1 MLNTLEKS
9 AEGIVGGAPTE
20 GLNDERRRR
29 MTKRDGS
36 ALELLLTQAAAKP
49 QDELVAGL
57 SGQPESIHS
66 QELLAQVLD
75 RANLQRALK
84 QVRQNKGAPGI
95 DGMTVD
101 ELPQY
106 LRDHWLEIRAQLEAG
121 RYQPRPVKRVDIP
134 KPDGKT
140 RPLGIPTVLDR
151 FIQQAIAQVISA
163 QWEPHFHR
171 HSYGFRPQRSAHQAV
186 REVQANIRAGYGW
199 VVDTDLQAFFDQV
212 NHDRLMARL
221 KSRCTDAA
229 LLRLVNRYLKAGVR
243 VAGTIKATTMG
254 VPQGGPLSPVLA
266 NVVLD
271 ELDWELDRRGH
282 RFARYADDC
291 NILVRSKRAGERV
304 MSSVTRFV
312 GKSLRL
318 TVNRLKSAVDR
329 PMNRKFLGFTVSRN
343 GVKLKVA
350 DMAIEKLKDR
360 VRELTRRTR
369 GTSIGAVVAELR
381 ETLLGW
387 KAYFGIAEVLSPLRD
402 IDKWVRR
409 KLRCYLW
416 KQWGT
421 SGYRELRKRGV
432 SVREAWHTSKS
443 AHGPWRLSKTPAL
456 TIALPLRFFTN
467 LGLPTLAP
475 R

>member
-1 MLNTLEKS
+1 LKLGAERSALNIVEKS
-9 AEGIVGGAPTE
+9 AEGIVGAAPTE
-20 GLNDERRRR
+20 GPNDERRRR
-29 MTKRDGS
+29 MTKRDGTAS
-36 ALELLLTQAAAKP
+36 DPLLRQAAAKP

-57 SGQPESIHS
+57 SGQPESIHT
-66 QELLAQVLD
+66 QVLLAQVLD

-121 RYQPRPVKRVDIP
+121 RYQPRPVKRADIP

-229 LLRLVNRYLKAGVR
+229 LLRLVNRYLKAGVS
-243 VAGTIKATTMG
+243 VAGTIEATTMG
-254 VPQGGPLSPVLA
+254 VPQGGPLTPWTQKITLSL
-266 NVVLD
+266 
-271 ELDWELDRRGH
+271 
-282 RFARYADDC
+282 
-291 NILVRSKRAGERV
+291 S
-304 MSSVTRFV
+304 
-312 GKSLRL
+312 GK
-318 TVNRLKSAVDR
+318 
-329 PMNRKFLGFTVSRN
+329 
-343 GVKLKVA
+343 
-350 DMAIEKLKDR
+350 
-360 VRELTRRTR
+360 
-369 GTSIGAVVAELR
+369 
-381 ETLLGW
+381 
-387 KAYFGIAEVLSPLRD
+387 
-402 IDKWVRR
+402 
-409 KLRCYLW
+409 
-416 KQWGT
+416 
-421 SGYRELRKRGV
+421 
-432 SVREAWHTSKS
+432 
-443 AHGPWRLSKTPAL
+443 
-456 TIALPLRFFTN
+456 
-467 LGLPTLAP
+467 
-475 R
+475 

>member
-1 MLNTLEKS
+1 
-9 AEGIVGGAPTE
+9 V
-20 GLNDERRRR
+20 
-29 MTKRDGS
+29 TKRDGNAS
-36 ALELLLTQAAAKP
+36 EHLRRQAADVS
-49 QDELVAGL
+49 QDELATGL
-57 SGQPESIHS
+57 SGDPESIPP
-66 QELLAQVLD
+66 EALLAHVLE

-84 QVRQNKGAPGI
+84 QVRRNKGAPGI

-121 RYQPRPVKRVDIP
+121 SYSPQPVKRVDIP
-134 KPDGKT
+134 KSDGKT

-151 FIQQAIAQVISA
+151 FIQQAVAQVISA

-171 HSYGFRPQRSAHQAV
+171 NSYGFRPQRSAHQAV
-186 REVQANIRAGYGW
+186 REVQASIRAGYRW
-199 VVDTDLQAFFDQV
+199 VVDTDVQSFFDQV

-221 KSRCTDAA
+221 RTRCPDVA
-229 LLRLVNRYLKAGVR
+229 LLRLINRYLKGGVN
-243 VAGTIKATTMG
+243 VAGSVEATTMG

-291 NILVRSKRAGERV
+291 NILVKSQRAGERV
-304 MSSVTRFV
+304 MASVTRFL
-312 GKSLRL
+312 SQTLRL
-318 TVNRLKSAVDR
+318 TVNPLKSAVDR
-329 PMNRKFLGFTVSRN
+329 PANRKFLGFTVSRA

-350 DMAIEKLKDR
+350 DKAIDKLKTE
-360 VRELTRRTR
+360 VRQQTRRTR

-381 ETLLGW
+381 QTLLGW

-402 IDKWVRR
+402 LDKWIRR

-416 KQWGT
+416 KQWGPR
-421 SGYRELRKRGV
+421 GYRELRKRGV
-432 SVREAWHTSKS
+432 SVREAWNTSKS

-456 TIALPLRFFTN
+456 ALALPLRFFTN
-467 LGLPTLAP
+467 LGLPSLAP